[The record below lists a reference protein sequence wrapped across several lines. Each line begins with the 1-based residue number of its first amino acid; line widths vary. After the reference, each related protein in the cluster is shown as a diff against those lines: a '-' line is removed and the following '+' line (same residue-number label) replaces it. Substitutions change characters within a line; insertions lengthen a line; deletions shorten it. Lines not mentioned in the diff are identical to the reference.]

1 MSIAASQQSFLINAL
16 ITTHKP
22 RTKIV
27 TSVKVISCTNRQDDQ
42 KYSSR
47 KNDNQ
52 LAKLAVVT
60 LAAGV
65 LTLGSVGDAAAAKSG
80 GRVGGQAFR
89 PSAPR
94 SAPRS
99 YSNSRTR
106 VNIWIFKQNI
116 QPPKALGFWERIK
129 YLAPNYKKGRLT
141 SNRHL
146 SLSSV
151 ILALFPSR
159 RHEQFY
165 DDCHCWLG
173 TGRKPAVSLKTIVNT
188 EAKLK
193 DFREWTNI
201 YINPP
206 VAPPL
211 VGGYGYGSY
220 YGGWGWSPF
229 SVFVPGPSVAIGL
242 GGGFDLLALFLFL
255 GAAAAVVRKFF
266 GSREDEEDY

>member
-1 MSIAASQQSFLINAL
+1 MSIATPQQSFLTNAL
-16 ITTHKP
+16 ITTHRP

-27 TSVKVISCTNRQDDQ
+27 TSVKVISCTNRHDDQ

-65 LTLGSVGDAAAAKSG
+65 LTLGSVGDAVAAKSG

-89 PSAPR
+89 PPAPR

-99 YSNSRTR
+99 YSNSR
-106 VNIWIFKQNI
+106 
-116 QPPKALGFWERIK
+116 
-129 YLAPNYKKGRLT
+129 
-141 SNRHL
+141 
-146 SLSSV
+146 
-151 ILALFPSR
+151 
-159 RHEQFY
+159 
-165 DDCHCWLG
+165 
-173 TGRKPAVSLKTIVNT
+173 
-188 EAKLK
+188 
-193 DFREWTNI
+193 TNI

-229 SVFVPGPSVAIGL
+229 SFFVPGPSVAIGL

>member
-1 MSIAASQQSFLINAL
+1 MSIAASQQSFLTNAL
-16 ITTHKP
+16 VTTHKP

-65 LTLGSVGDAAAAKSG
+65 LTLGSVGDAVAAKSG

-99 YSNSRTR
+99 YSNS
-106 VNIWIFKQNI
+106 
-116 QPPKALGFWERIK
+116 
-129 YLAPNYKKGRLT
+129 
-141 SNRHL
+141 
-146 SLSSV
+146 
-151 ILALFPSR
+151 
-159 RHEQFY
+159 
-165 DDCHCWLG
+165 
-173 TGRKPAVSLKTIVNT
+173 RKPAVSLKTIVNT

-229 SVFVPGPSVAIGL
+229 SFFVPGPSVAIGL